1 MAWRTA
7 TGENRPGLPERPG
20 PEPTAQP
27 PAANGM
33 ALEPD
38 SMRRS
43 DARVEEDGGGRRG
56 TAVTEPRTEPL
67 KTQGSAGNKTAS
79 QRTRKKGF
87 LGRFWL
93 VLTIAAV
100 VALSGFVVYR
110 LHGVFGVH
118 RGSFGGGTSGEVLD
132 EFNAKTITLQVWG
145 PPGST
150 ATINYLDENSHPQ
163 QALNVPL
170 PWSKVL
176 SSTKPG
182 IPANLV
188 AQGDGS
194 WIACQFVVNKHDG
207 SGDVIKTPNRSD
219 PKQTVNAFVYCL
231 DKSA

>member
-1 MAWRTA
+1 MT
-7 TGENRPGLPERPG
+7 T
-20 PEPTAQP
+20 
-27 PAANGM
+27 
-33 ALEPD
+33 
-38 SMRRS
+38 
-43 DARVEEDGGGRRG
+43 
-56 TAVTEPRTEPL
+56 TEPRTEPL
-67 KTQGSAGNKTAS
+67 KTQGSAGTEEQKAAP
-79 QRTRKKGF
+79 RRPKRRGF
-87 LGRFWL
+87 SGLLGRFWL
-93 VLTIAAV
+93 VLTVLVV
-100 VALSGFVVYR
+100 VALSGFVVHR
-110 LHGVFGVH
+110 LHNVFGIH
-118 RGSFGGGTSGEVLD
+118 KGSFGGGTSGEVLD
-132 EFNAKTITLQVWG
+132 SFNAKTITLEVTG

-207 SGDVIKTPNRSD
+207 SGDVVKTPNRSD
-219 PKQTVNAFVYCL
+219 AVENVNAFVYCL

>member
-1 MAWRTA
+1 MT
-7 TGENRPGLPERPG
+7 T
-20 PEPTAQP
+20 
-27 PAANGM
+27 
-33 ALEPD
+33 
-38 SMRRS
+38 
-43 DARVEEDGGGRRG
+43 
-56 TAVTEPRTEPL
+56 TEPRTEPL
-67 KTQGSAGNKTAS
+67 KTQDPAGSEGNAAGARRAK
-79 QRTRKKGF
+79 KKGL
-87 LGRFWL
+87 LGRSWL

-132 EFNAKTITLQVWG
+132 EFNAKTITLEVWG
-145 PPGST
+145 APGST
-150 ATINYLDENSHPQ
+150 ATINYLDENTHPQ
-163 QALNVPL
+163 QALDVPL

-194 WIACQFVVNKHDG
+194 WIACRFVVNNHDG
-207 SGDVIKTPNRSD
+207 HGDVIKAPNQSPPD
-219 PKQTVNAFVYCL
+219 QTVNAFVYCL

>member
-1 MAWRTA
+1 MNLKGGRNAVAWRTA
-7 TGENRPGLPERPG
+7 TGEDGPELLERSG
-20 PEPTAQP
+20 PEPTAQSS
-27 PAANGM
+27 A
-33 ALEPD
+33 
-38 SMRRS
+38 
-43 DARVEEDGGGRRG
+43 
-56 TAVTEPRTEPL
+56 
-67 KTQGSAGNKTAS
+67 GSAGRAGDDVAPRRAK
-79 QRTRKKGF
+79 KKGL

-100 VALSGFVVYR
+100 VAVSGFVVFR

-118 RGSFGGGTSGEVLD
+118 KGSFGGGTSGEVLD

-145 PPGST
+145 SPGST

-219 PKQTVNAFVYCL
+219 ANETVNPFVYCL

>member
-1 MAWRTA
+1 MT
-7 TGENRPGLPERPG
+7 T
-20 PEPTAQP
+20 
-27 PAANGM
+27 
-33 ALEPD
+33 
-38 SMRRS
+38 
-43 DARVEEDGGGRRG
+43 
-56 TAVTEPRTEPL
+56 TEPRTEPL
-67 KTQGSAGNKTAS
+67 KTPGSAGTEEQKVAS
-79 QRTRKKGF
+79 RRPKRRGLSRF
-87 LGRFWL
+87 LVRFWL
-93 VLTIAAV
+93 ALTVLV
-100 VALSGFVVYR
+100 VVVLSAFVVHR
-110 LHGVFGVH
+110 LHNVFGIH
-118 RGSFGGGTSGEVLD
+118 KGSFGGGTSGEVLD
-132 EFNAKTITLQVWG
+132 SFNAKTITLEVTG

-219 PKQTVNAFVYCL
+219 AVENVNAFVYCL

>member
-1 MAWRTA
+1 MT
-7 TGENRPGLPERPG
+7 T
-20 PEPTAQP
+20 
-27 PAANGM
+27 
-33 ALEPD
+33 
-38 SMRRS
+38 
-43 DARVEEDGGGRRG
+43 
-56 TAVTEPRTEPL
+56 TEPRTEPL
-67 KTQGSAGNKTAS
+67 KTQGSAGGGGRNVTPKRSKT
-79 QRTRKKGF
+79 KGV
-87 LGRFWL
+87 LGRYWL
-93 VLTIAAV
+93 VLTLAV
-100 VALSGFVVYR
+100 VIALSGFVVHR

-132 EFNAKTITLQVWG
+132 SFNAKTITLEVWG

-150 ATINYLDENSHPQ
+150 ATINYLDAESHPQ

-170 PWSKVL
+170 PWRTVL

-207 SGDVIKTPNRSD
+207 SGDVIKTPNHS
-219 PKQTVNAFVYCL
+219 PPNENVNPFVYCL

>member
-1 MAWRTA
+1 MNRKGDRGAVAWQTA
-7 TGENRPGLPERPG
+7 TGDNDPELSERSG
-20 PEPTAQP
+20 PDQTAQP
-27 PAANGM
+27 SSVTP
-33 ALEPD
+33 EV
-38 SMRRS
+38 
-43 DARVEEDGGGRRG
+43 ARPVPPSTEEKLG
-56 TAVTEPRTEPL
+56 P
-67 KTQGSAGNKTAS
+67 
-79 QRTRKKGF
+79 QRAEKKGL

-110 LHGVFGVH
+110 LHDVFGVH
-118 RGSFGGGTSGEVLD
+118 SGSFGGGTSGEVLD
-132 EFNAKTITLQVWG
+132 QFNAKTITLEVWG
-145 PPGST
+145 SPGST

-194 WIACQFVVNKHDG
+194 WIACQFVVNNHDG
-207 SGDVIKTPNRSD
+207 HGDVIKTPNHS
-219 PKQTVNAFVYCL
+219 PPNETVNAFVYCL

>member
-1 MAWRTA
+1 MT
-7 TGENRPGLPERPG
+7 T
-20 PEPTAQP
+20 
-27 PAANGM
+27 
-33 ALEPD
+33 
-38 SMRRS
+38 
-43 DARVEEDGGGRRG
+43 
-56 TAVTEPRTEPL
+56 TEPRTEPL
-67 KTQGSAGNKTAS
+67 KTQGSAGSDGNHAV
-79 QRTRKKGF
+79 RKPPRRKGLTGLF
-87 LGRFWL
+87 ARFWL
-93 VLTIAAV
+93 VLTLV
-100 VALSGFVVYR
+100 VVIALSGFVVHR
-110 LHGVFGVH
+110 LHGIFGIH
-118 RGSFGGGTSGEVLD
+118 KGTFGGGTSGEVLD
-132 EFNAKTITLQVWG
+132 SFNAKTITLEVTG

-207 SGDVIKTPNRSD
+207 SGDVVKTPTQSPPNEN
-219 PKQTVNAFVYCL
+219 VNAFVSCL

>member
-1 MAWRTA
+1 M
-7 TGENRPGLPERPG
+7 
-20 PEPTAQP
+20 
-27 PAANGM
+27 
-33 ALEPD
+33 
-38 SMRRS
+38 
-43 DARVEEDGGGRRG
+43 
-56 TAVTEPRTEPL
+56 
-67 KTQGSAGNKTAS
+67 KKQGSAGREGKNVAP
-79 QRTRKKGF
+79 QRAKRKGL

-118 RGSFGGGTSGEVLD
+118 RGSFGGGTSGEALD
-132 EFNAKTITLQVWG
+132 QFNAKTITLEVWG
-145 PPGST
+145 SAGST

-194 WIACQFVVNKHDG
+194 WIACQFVVNNHDG
-207 SGDVIKTPNRSD
+207 RGDVIKTPNHSH
-219 PKQTVNAFVYCL
+219 PNETVNPFVYCL

>member
-1 MAWRTA
+1 VAWRTA
-7 TGENRPGLPERPG
+7 TGEGLEA
-20 PEPTAQP
+20 PTTT
-27 PAANGM
+27 
-33 ALEPD
+33 
-38 SMRRS
+38 S
-43 DARVEEDGGGRRG
+43 
-56 TAVTEPRTEPL
+56 EPRTEPL
-67 KTQGSAGNKTAS
+67 RKQGSAGGEGNNVAPERAK
-79 QRTRKKGF
+79 KKGF

-100 VALSGFVVYR
+100 VAVSGFVVYR

-132 EFNAKTITLQVWG
+132 EFNAKTITLEVWG
-145 PPGST
+145 SPGST

-194 WIACQFVVNKHDG
+194 WIACQFVVNNHDG
-207 SGDVIKTPNRSD
+207 HGDVIKTPNHSPPD
-219 PKQTVNAFVYCL
+219 QTVNAMVYCL

>member
-1 MAWRTA
+1 MAWRTR
-7 TGENRPGLPERPG
+7 TGGNGEGL
-20 PEPTAQP
+20 
-27 PAANGM
+27 
-33 ALEPD
+33 
-38 SMRRS
+38 
-43 DARVEEDGGGRRG
+43 
-56 TAVTEPRTEPL
+56 AVPMTTTEPRTEPL
-67 KTQGSAGNKTAS
+67 EAQGSAGGEVRDVAP
-79 QRTRKKGF
+79 QRPRKKGL

-100 VALSGFVVYR
+100 VAVSGFVVYR

-118 RGSFGGGTSGEVLD
+118 KGSFGGGTSGEVLD
-132 EFNAKTITLQVWG
+132 EFNAKTITLEVWG
-145 PPGST
+145 SPGST

-182 IPANLV
+182 IPANLI

-194 WIACQFVVNKHDG
+194 WIACRFVVNNHDG
-207 SGDVIKTPNRSD
+207 HGDVIKAPNRSD
-219 PKQTVNAFVYCL
+219 ANATVTPFVYCL